1 VLIFE
6 WDPEKARANE
16 QNHDVTFGE
25 ASEVFDDDHSSSV
38 RDPDHS
44 LDEDRYLIFGTS
56 KGGKYLVV
64 SYTDRGERIRL
75 SSARPMTPRERRAY
89 EQ

>member
-1 VLIFE
+1 MDFE

-16 QNHDVTFGE
+16 SEHEVSFFE
-25 ASEVFDDDHSSSV
+25 ACEVFDDDHSSAV

-44 LDEDRYLIFGTS
+44 LDEERYLIFGLS

-64 SYTDRGERIRL
+64 SYTERGERIRL
-75 SSARPMTPRERRAY
+75 ISARQMTPRERKAY